1 MTLQRLTEPIYAL
14 VRGVCN
20 VLLALQVVLICYV
33 VFARF
38 ALNNSP
44 AWGEE
49 FSLLLMVWFC
59 LLSPAEALK
68 ENRHLA
74 ISLLQNA
81 LPGPTVRVIDIIN
94 HLLVLGFAVFM
105 MVEGT
110 GLAELTLRNIMPGMG
125 VSASWLYASVP
136 VAGAL
141 LAMAA
146 IERVVEIY
154 SIPGKDYISI
164 GGED

>member
-1 MTLQRLTEPIYAL
+1 MRLQTLTEPIYAF
-14 VRGVCN
+14 VRVICN
-20 VLLALQVVLICYV
+20 LMLAIQVVLICYV

-38 ALNNSP
+38 VLNNSP
-44 AWGEE
+44 SWGEE

-74 ISLLQNA
+74 ITLLERF
-81 LPGPTVRVIDIIN
+81 LPGPVIRVIDAVN
-94 HLLVLGFAVFM
+94 HVLIFGFAVFM
-105 MVEGT
+105 IVEGY
-110 GLAELTLRNIMPGMG
+110 GLAELTVRNIMPGMG

-136 VAGAL
+136 VAGVV

-146 IERVVEIY
+146 IERLIEIL
-154 SIPGKDYISI
+154 STSGRDYLEL
-164 GGED
+164 GCKN

>member
-59 LLSPAEALK
+59 LLSPAEAL
-68 ENRHLA
+68 
-74 ISLLQNA
+74 
-81 LPGPTVRVIDIIN
+81 
-94 HLLVLGFAVFM
+94 
-105 MVEGT
+105 
-110 GLAELTLRNIMPGMG
+110 
-125 VSASWLYASVP
+125 
-136 VAGAL
+136 
-141 LAMAA
+141 
-146 IERVVEIY
+146 
-154 SIPGKDYISI
+154 
-164 GGED
+164 